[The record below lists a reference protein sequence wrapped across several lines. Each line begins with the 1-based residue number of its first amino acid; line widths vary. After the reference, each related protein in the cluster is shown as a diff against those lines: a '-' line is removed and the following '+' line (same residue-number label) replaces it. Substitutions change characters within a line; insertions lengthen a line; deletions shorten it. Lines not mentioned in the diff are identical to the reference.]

1 MKGVMMMGVVL
12 IGSFL
17 TAQTVKMGPMTP
29 PLEPELASVLDK
41 WTDNELYAYENGL
54 IEGVWIAARVFFDR
68 GDTRGA
74 YAALSVLDAY
84 WWQIS
89 QPAGMRG
96 AMRFLRAMYIK
107 GKAKLASI
115 PLYELVLMQAGELE
129 RMTR

>member
-1 MKGVMMMGVVL
+1 MMITMVL
-12 IGSFL
+12 LVPLL
-17 TAQTVKMGPMTP
+17 TAQTVKMGPATP
-29 PLEPELASVLDK
+29 PLEPEMASVLDK

-54 IEGVWIAARVFFDR
+54 IEGVWIAARVFFEA
-68 GDTRGA
+68 GDTRSA

-96 AMRFLRAMYIK
+96 AMRFIRAMYS
-107 GKAKLASI
+107 KARERLMDI

>member
-1 MKGVMMMGVVL
+1 MKAVVL
-12 IGSFL
+12 LLVASVTL
-17 TAQTVKMGPMTP
+17 SAQTVKMGPMTP

-54 IEGVWIAARVFFDR
+54 IEGVWVAARVFFER
-68 GDTRGA
+68 GDTRSA
-74 YAALSVLDAY
+74 YAALSALDAY

-96 AMRFLRAMYIK
+96 AMRFVRAMYSK
-107 GKAKLASI
+107 GRQRLMNI
-115 PLYELVLMQAGELE
+115 PLYELVLMQAGDLE

>member
-1 MKGVMMMGVVL
+1 MRVIVIVLMGLAVTV
-12 IGSFL
+12 S
-17 TAQTVKMGPMTP
+17 AQTVKMGPMTP
-29 PLEPELASVLDK
+29 PLEPELATVLDK
-41 WTDNELYAYENGL
+41 WTDGELYAYENGL

-96 AMRFLRAMYIK
+96 AMRFVRAMWERSK
-107 GKAKLASI
+107 ERFRSI